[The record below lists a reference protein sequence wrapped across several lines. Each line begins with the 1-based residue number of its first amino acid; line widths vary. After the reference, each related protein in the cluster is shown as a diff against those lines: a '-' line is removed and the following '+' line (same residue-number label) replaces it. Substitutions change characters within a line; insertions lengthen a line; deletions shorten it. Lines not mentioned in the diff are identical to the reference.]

1 MNQQYP
7 QQPQGPQGP
16 QEPHGQGPHP
26 PHQQYPQQPG
36 WGGPQQPPPYGAP
49 PQQPPYGAPGQQP
62 PYGAPPQQPPYG
74 APGQQPFGVPPQQSA
89 YGVPPQ
95 QPQKRGVG
103 KMIGLGAVGLLVL
116 IVLIGVVA
124 GGGDTGDEGGGGKDK
139 AAMADDKPKADDGAK
154 GGAVQEK
161 NEAEPAEEAQ
171 DQGPVEVTAKKTAF
185 AGTILADGDDYTSV
199 LVTITNNG
207 DEQVDVNPL
216 YFSITDTKGT
226 KHTIELAADEN
237 QIDTVNLAP
246 GENISGTVTGKG
258 TFTPQYVTFTDGLFG
273 DPVRADVS

>member
-7 QQPQGPQGP
+7 QQPQ
-16 QEPHGQGPHP
+16 EPHQFHQPDQPHP
-26 PHQQYPQQPG
+26 PHQQYPPQSG
-36 WGGPQQPPPYGAP
+36 WGGPPQQPGYGAP
-49 PQQPPYGAPGQQP
+49 PQQPPYGAP
-62 PYGAPPQQPPYG
+62 PQH
-74 APGQQPFGVPPQQSA
+74 PFGVPPQQPA

-95 QPQKRGVG
+95 QPPKKRGVG
-103 KMIGLGAVGLLVL
+103 KMVGLGAAGLVVL
-116 IVLIGVVA
+116 FILIGVVA
-124 GGGDTGDEGGGGKDK
+124 GGGDSGGDGGKDK
-139 AAMADDKPKADDGAK
+139 TAVAGDERKSDDGAK
-154 GGAVQEK
+154 DGAEGGAAQEK
-161 NEAEPAEEAQ
+161 GDAEPADEAGA
-171 DQGPVEVTAKKTAF
+171 QGPVKVTAKKTAF
-185 AGTILADGDDYTSV
+185 AKTILADGDDYTSV

-258 TFTPQYVTFTDGLFG
+258 TFTAQYVTFTDGLLG
-273 DPVRADVS
+273 DPIRADVS

>member
-1 MNQQYP
+1 M
-7 QQPQGPQGP
+7 
-16 QEPHGQGPHP
+16 
-26 PHQQYPQQPG
+26 
-36 WGGPQQPPPYGAP
+36 P
-49 PQQPPYGAPGQQP
+49 PQQP
-62 PYGAPPQQPPYG
+62 
-74 APGQQPFGVPPQQSA
+74 
-89 YGVPPQ
+89 
-95 QPQKRGVG
+95 PQKRGVG

-124 GGGDTGDEGGGGKDK
+124 GGGDSSDEGGGGKDK
-139 AAMADDKPKADDGAK
+139 TAMADDKPKAEDGAK
-154 GGAVQEK
+154 GGAAREK
-161 NEAEPAEEAQ
+161 NEAGPAEEAQ

-226 KHTIELAADEN
+226 KHTIELAADEK

-258 TFTPQYVTFTDGLFG
+258 TFTPRYVTFTDGLFG